1 MINVLYLAEDARLKF
16 ITKIYQIL
24 IKLSIKKKN
33 NPLEIFLFFHIFFL
47 MISYIDIISFISS
60 ENWRE
65 SKIIIII
72 INYNE
77 PL

>member
-24 IKLSIKKKN
+24 IKLSIKKKKN
-33 NPLEIFLFFHIFFL
+33 HLEQILFFHIFFL
-47 MISYIDIISFISS
+47 MISYIDIISFTSS

-72 INYNE
+72 IHYNE

>member
-1 MINVLYLAEDARLKF
+1 MMNVLYLAEDARLKF

-24 IKLSIKKKN
+24 IKLSISKKTIILNK
-33 NPLEIFLFFHIFFL
+33 FYFFISFFL

-65 SKIIIII
+65 SKLIIII
-72 INYNE
+72 INYND